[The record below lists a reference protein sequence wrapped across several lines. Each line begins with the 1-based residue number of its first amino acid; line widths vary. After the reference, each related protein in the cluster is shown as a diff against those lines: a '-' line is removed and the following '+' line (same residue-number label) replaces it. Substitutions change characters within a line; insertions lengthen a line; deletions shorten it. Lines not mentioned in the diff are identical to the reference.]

1 MEQEETH
8 SPGKRERG
16 ETDNNSQESY
26 DGDEFESDSGGEV
39 SEVDIEGEGESKE
52 EGSDAVHHDI
62 FSNTQELDSSITNE
76 YLRQLRYVMSYSFFF
91 LRIQQMGTYTRTC
104 KPAKAQHQ
112 CINNNYGAN
121 PRPEGLKLHVY
132 NRHLDSAQ
140 IKHCSQ
146 ETDIHV

>member
-8 SPGKRERG
+8 SPGKRERE
-16 ETDNNSQESY
+16 ETDNSSQEDY

-91 LRIQQMGTYTRTC
+91 LTYSADGDVHTHMQTS
-104 KPAKAQHQ
+104 KSTAS
-112 CINNNYGAN
+112 
-121 PRPEGLKLHVY
+121 VY
-132 NRHLDSAQ
+132 Q
-140 IKHCSQ
+140 
-146 ETDIHV
+146 